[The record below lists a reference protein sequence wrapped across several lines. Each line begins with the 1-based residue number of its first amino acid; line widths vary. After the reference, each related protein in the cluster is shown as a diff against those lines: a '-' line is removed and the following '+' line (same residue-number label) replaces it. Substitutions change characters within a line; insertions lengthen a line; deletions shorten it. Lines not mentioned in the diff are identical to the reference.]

1 MSDIPV
7 VRIAVIGVGSAGLA
21 ALKQAVDAFSRPEV
35 AKRVKLDLVGFETR
49 SEVGGLWQVTHS
61 TQDRDRLTA
70 RNYVADVKPFAQS
83 QRPDENGV
91 VRTYRYPTE
100 GENPTPFYENL
111 RATLPG
117 VSRDR
122 PLNLVG

>member
-1 MSDIPV
+1 MVSNDHTG
-7 VRIAVIGVGSAGLA
+7 IG
-21 ALKQAVDAFSRPEV
+21 
-35 AKRVKLDLVGFETR
+35 
-49 SEVGGLWQVTHS
+49 
-61 TQDRDRLTA
+61 RLMG

-117 VSRDR
+117 VSSVLKTCAFADEQDLSAFRDLPFLDDAPEIPWGCESLTTLIR
-122 PLNLVG
+122 ADLTSRSGTPVSPVLRRQVRS

>member
-1 MSDIPV
+1 MVSNDDIDM
-7 VRIAVIGVGSAGLA
+7 G
-21 ALKQAVDAFSRPEV
+21 
-35 AKRVKLDLVGFETR
+35 
-49 SEVGGLWQVTHS
+49 
-61 TQDRDRLTA
+61 RLMC

-117 VSRDR
+117 VGRVLR
-122 PLNLVG
+122 PEA

>member
-1 MSDIPV
+1 MVSNDHV
-7 VRIAVIGVGSAGLA
+7 YM
-21 ALKQAVDAFSRPEV
+21 E
-35 AKRVKLDLVGFETR
+35 
-49 SEVGGLWQVTHS
+49 
-61 TQDRDRLTA
+61 RLMG

-117 VSRDR
+117 VRRDLR
-122 PLNLVG
+122 LHEHLLMCRISVHSEIYPS

>member
-1 MSDIPV
+1 MVSHRNTDM
-7 VRIAVIGVGSAGLA
+7 G
-21 ALKQAVDAFSRPEV
+21 
-35 AKRVKLDLVGFETR
+35 
-49 SEVGGLWQVTHS
+49 
-61 TQDRDRLTA
+61 RLMG

-83 QRPDENGV
+83 QRHDENGV

-117 VSRDR
+117 VSPVLTTCACR
-122 PLNLVG
+122 

>member
-1 MSDIPV
+1 MVSNDHV
-7 VRIAVIGVGSAGLA
+7 HMG
-21 ALKQAVDAFSRPEV
+21 
-35 AKRVKLDLVGFETR
+35 
-49 SEVGGLWQVTHS
+49 
-61 TQDRDRLTA
+61 RLMG

-117 VSRDR
+117 VSRILSHDAPSLMNR
-122 PLNLVG
+122 I

>member
-1 MSDIPV
+1 MVSDDID
-7 VRIAVIGVGSAGLA
+7 
-21 ALKQAVDAFSRPEV
+21 KM
-35 AKRVKLDLVGFETR
+35 
-49 SEVGGLWQVTHS
+49 
-61 TQDRDRLTA
+61 RLMD

-91 VRTYRYPTE
+91 IRTYRYPTE

-117 VSRDR
+117 VGPVMTAWAFADEQDLSAFRDL
-122 PLNLVG
+122 PFLDDAPEIPWGCESLHTSH

>member
-1 MSDIPV
+1 MVSGDNTG
-7 VRIAVIGVGSAGLA
+7 R
-21 ALKQAVDAFSRPEV
+21 SR
-35 AKRVKLDLVGFETR
+35 LMN
-49 SEVGGLWQVTHS
+49 
-61 TQDRDRLTA
+61 

-91 VRTYRYPTE
+91 MRTYRYPTE

-117 VSRDR
+117 VGRILFRRAHSLMDR
-122 PLNLVG
+122 T